1 MRFFLL
7 ILFPIIFFILL
18 FIYYL
23 VEVGDGRLH
32 INVCDVGQGDAI
44 YIRTPKGQDII
55 FDGGPDKK
63 ILDCLFKFMPF
74 WDRTIELVILS
85 HPHAD
90 HLDGLIE
97 VLGAYK
103 VKQFVTEDLVN
114 NTEGYKVLTKAIQK
128 EGLRRTIIDD
138 SYVLRT
144 SDGILL
150 RVLSPS
156 PEFLK
161 RTSNNG
167 VIKEAGEFASLIM
180 LLSYKNFDFLLTGDT
195 QAAQLQDALESSFKK
210 EIPHIEVLQVPH
222 HGSRTGLT
230 REILKLL
237 DPEVALISVG
247 RNNKYKHPASF
258 TLSLLSERKIRVY
271 RTDKDSDITI
281 KTNGETYSIK

>member
-1 MRFFLL
+1 M
-7 ILFPIIFFILL
+7 I
-18 FIYYL
+18 
-23 VEVGDGRLH
+23 EVGDGRLH

-44 YIRTPKGQDII
+44 HIRTPKGQDII

-63 ILDCLFKFMPF
+63 VLDCLFKFMPF
-74 WDRTIELVILS
+74 WDRTIEMVILS
-85 HPHAD
+85 HPHED
-90 HLDGLIE
+90 HLHGLIE
-97 VLGAYK
+97 VLGTYK
-103 VKQFVTEDLVN
+103 VKQFVTEDLIN
-114 NTEGYKVLTKAIQK
+114 DTQGYKTLIKAIQK

-138 SYVLRT
+138 SYILRT
-144 SDGILL
+144 SDGVLF

-156 PEFLK
+156 PEFIK

-167 VIKEAGEFASLIM
+167 MIKETGEFASLIV

-195 QAAQLQDALESSFKK
+195 QATQLQDALQSSFKK
-210 EIPHIEVLQVPH
+210 EITHIEVLQVPH

-271 RTDKDSDITI
+271 RTDKDADITI
-281 KTNGETYSIK
+281 KTDGKTYSIK